1 MPTEPSPWSRKN
13 PFPARLLVN
22 RGLSGPYSANDTRH
36 YELSLADSGLTYEAG
51 DAVGVVESNCLNL
64 VQEVLDALRC
74 TGDELVPDGV
84 GGEKRLREALWKDL
98 AITKP
103 STQFLHALV
112 EKAGDAAP
120 FLRDLLMPEQKEA
133 LEHYLEGLHIVDLLE
148 EHPSARFTAEEFVK
162 VLRKLL
168 PRLYSVASSPKQ
180 YPEHVHLTIAT
191 VRYESHGRLRKGVA
205 STYMAERVAVG
216 AVVPIFF
223 HIAKGFRL
231 PEDGNTPIIM
241 VGAGTGIAPFRAFLQ
256 ERIFTGAKGRNWLF
270 FGDQRE
276 KEDFLYREEWEKML
290 ADCTLTHLSTAFS
303 RDQEEKIYVQH
314 RMLETAAEIWKWLEE
329 GAHFFVCGDA
339 SRMAKDVHDA
349 LRTIIETEGRKT
361 PEEASQYLEAM
372 EKTKRYK
379 RDVY

>member
-1 MPTEPSPWSRKN
+1 MPTDPLTWSRKN

-74 TGDELVPDGV
+74 TGDELVSNAEGQP
-84 GGEKRLREALWKDL
+84 KRLREALWKDC

-103 STQFLHALV
+103 SPQFLHALV
-112 EKAGDAAP
+112 EKAGESAP
-120 FLRDLLMPEQKEA
+120 FLRDLLTPDQKEA

-162 VLRKLL
+162 LLRKLT
-168 PRLYSVASSPKQ
+168 PRLYSVASSPKLHPTQ
-180 YPEHVHLTIAT
+180 VHLTIAT

-216 AVVPIFF
+216 AIVPIFF
-223 HIAKGFRL
+223 HVAKGFRL
-231 PEDGNTPIIM
+231 PEEGDTPIIM
-241 VGAGTGIAPFRAFLQ
+241 VGAGTGIAPFRAFMQ
-256 ERIFTGAKGRNWLF
+256 ERIATGAKGGNWLF

-276 KEDFLYREEWEKML
+276 KDDFLYREEWEKMQ
-290 ADCTLTHLSTAFS
+290 ADCILTRLCTAFS

-314 RMLETAAEIWKWLEE
+314 RMLENAAEIWKWLEQ

-339 SRMAKDVHDA
+339 SRMAKDVHAA
-349 LRTIIETEGRKT
+349 LRSIIETEGRKT
-361 PEEASQYLEAM
+361 PEEAAHYLEMM
-372 EKTKRYK
+372 EKSKRYK

>member
-1 MPTEPSPWSRKN
+1 MPTETAPWSRKN
-13 PFPARLLVN
+13 PYPARLLVN

-36 YELSLADSGLTYEAG
+36 YELSLGDSGLTYEAG
-51 DAVGVVESNCLNL
+51 DAVGIVESNCLNL
-64 VQEVLDALRC
+64 VQEVLDALHC
-74 TGDELVPDGV
+74 SGDELVPDGAD
-84 GGEKRLREALWKDL
+84 GTKRLREALWKDL

-112 EKAGDAAP
+112 EKAGDSAP
-120 FLRDLLMPEQKEA
+120 FLRDLLTPDQKEA

-148 EHPSARFTAEEFVK
+148 EHPSACFTAEEFVK
-162 VLRKLL
+162 VLRKLT
-168 PRLYSVASSPKQ
+168 PRLYSIASSPKLH
-180 YPEHVHLTIAT
+180 PKHVHLTIAT

-216 AVVPIFF
+216 AIVPIFF

-241 VGAGTGIAPFRAFLQ
+241 VGAGTGIAPYRAFLQ
-256 ERIFTGAKGRNWLF
+256 ERIVTGAKGGNWLF

-276 KEDFLYREEWEKML
+276 KDDFLYGEEWATML
-290 ADCTLTHLSTAFS
+290 ADCTLTRLNTAFS
-303 RDQEEKIYVQH
+303 RDREEKIYVQH
-314 RMLETAAEIWKWLEE
+314 RMLENAAEIWNWLEQ

-339 SRMAKDVHDA
+339 ARMAKDVHAA
-349 LRTIIETEGRKT
+349 LHQVIEKEGRKT
-361 PEEASQYLEAM
+361 PEEAAQYLEAM

>member
-1 MPTEPSPWSRKN
+1 MSTETAPWSRKN
-13 PFPARLLVN
+13 PYPAKLLVN

-74 TGDELVPDGV
+74 TGDELIPS
-84 GGEKRLREALWKDL
+84 GEGEPKRLREALWKDY

-103 STQFLHALV
+103 SPQFLHALV
-112 EKAGDAAP
+112 EKAGDSAP
-120 FLRDLLMPEQKEA
+120 FLRDLLTPDQKEA
-133 LEHYLEGLHIVDLLE
+133 LEHYLDGLHIVDLLE

-162 VLRKLL
+162 GLRKLT
-168 PRLYSVASSPKQ
+168 PRLYSISSSPKTHPQ
-180 YPEHVHLTIAT
+180 HVHLTVAT
-191 VRYESHGRLRKGVA
+191 VRYESKGRLRKGVC
-205 STYMAERVAVG
+205 STYLAERVAVG
-216 AVVPIFF
+216 AIVPIFF
-223 HIAKGFRL
+223 HVAKGFRL

-241 VGAGTGIAPFRAFLQ
+241 VGAGTGIAPYRAFLQ
-256 ERIFTGAKGRNWLF
+256 ERIATGAKGANWLF

-276 KEDFLYREEWEKML
+276 KEDFLYGEEFQKMQ
-290 ADCTLTHLSTAFS
+290 ADCILTRLNTAFS

-314 RMLETAAEIWKWLEE
+314 RMLENSAEIWKWLEQ

-339 SRMAKDVHDA
+339 SRMAKDVHAA
-349 LRTIIETEGRKT
+349 LRTIIENESGKT
-361 PEEASQYLEAM
+361 PEEAALYLEAM
-372 EKTKRYK
+372 EKAKRYK